1 MREGVQGF
9 ARTALAGGIPCLLAS
24 KWNIPAKES
33 MILMTRVYAFMA
45 LNKVEQSAR
54 GMLKRR
60 KVRCDVVCIAT
71 QDKYLTVAEALQTA
85 VVSLL
90 EDEEMKYNRSF
101 FFWAA
106 FISHGFASTKL
117 DDALLDQIHNRVQE
131 YQKQSNDDNNN
142 NKSKDDENTL
152 EMAILTLT
160 RDAYCRLE
168 EREETLSREWCEK
181 WSAQASD

>member
-1 MREGVQGF
+1 
-9 ARTALAGGIPCLLAS
+9 
-24 KWNIPAKES
+24 
-33 MILMTRVYAFMA
+33 MTRVYAFMA
-45 LNKVEQSAR
+45 VNKVEQSAR

-71 QDKYLTVAEALQTA
+71 QDKYQTVAEALQTA

-117 DDALLDQIHNRVQE
+117 DDALLDEIHNRLMESPQE
-131 YQKQSNDDNNN
+131 PSNGSSSSSGDDD
-142 NKSKDDENTL
+142 STSHVSL
-152 EMAILTLT
+152 ARAMLTRT
-160 RDAYCRLE
+160 RDAYHRLE
-168 EREETLSREWCEK
+168 KREETLSRERCAK
-181 WSAQASD
+181 WGVH